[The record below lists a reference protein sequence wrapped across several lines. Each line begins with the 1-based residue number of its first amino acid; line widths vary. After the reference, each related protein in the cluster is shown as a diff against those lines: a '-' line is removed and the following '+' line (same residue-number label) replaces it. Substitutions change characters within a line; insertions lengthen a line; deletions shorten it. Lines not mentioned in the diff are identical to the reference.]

1 MILVASFVMLLA
13 YILTGILVTVDY
25 GTEPSYSFLASS
37 IILGLGYSVYTGALF
52 SSVPFVVK
60 PYMVGTAFGLIFS
73 IQNGGLTVLPIAV
86 ASTIQKSKKYN
97 GYVHEQMLLT
107 ALALISLIFN
117 AWLYLDDIKKRDGK
131 LDKVLE
137 VVEDGDED

>member
-1 MILVASFVMLLA
+1 MLLA

-25 GTEPSYSFLASS
+25 GTEQSWSFLAPL
-37 IILGLGYSVYTGALF
+37 IILGFGYAVYGGALF

-60 PYMVGTAFGLIFS
+60 PQMVGTAFGLIFS
-73 IQNGGLTVLPIAV
+73 VQNAGLTVAPIAV
-86 ASTIQKSKKYN
+86 ASTIQESQKYN

-107 ALALISLIFN
+107 GLALVTFMIN
-117 AWLYLDDIKKRDGK
+117 VWLYCDDIKKRDGK

-137 VVEDGDED
+137 VVEDGDEDQTS